1 MTKPVVE
8 VLLSTFNAGE
18 YLVPLLESVWSQD
31 GVDVRVHVRDDGST
45 DGTREAVA
53 HLAGE
58 RVVAVELGS
67 HVGPCQSYFRLL
79 SAARVDGAYV
89 AFCDQDD
96 LWLPGKLWRAVS
108 LLEGS
113 ARQPSMYCGRLTF
126 ADAELNPVG
135 LSPLPRRKLS
145 LSNALVE
152 NVAPG
157 PTMVINTKGRE
168 LITNKLPAYA
178 IMHDAWSYLVFS
190 ALGNIVYDIEPYVL
204 YRIHDRNHM
213 GVQRNRLA
221 RLYRAARYRL
231 NGYTQDH
238 IMQAREFARLF
249 GDEVS
254 SGDGR
259 ILRRFCEDG
268 AGWPSVLSYA
278 IRPDVYRQSGLDDLI
293 LRAVLVGRKARGAR
307 GVDRC
312 RTGGEG
318 GPVEEGRR
326 PCP

>member
-18 YLVPLLESVWSQD
+18 YLTPLLESVWSQE

-45 DGTREAVA
+45 DGTRETVA
-53 HLAGE
+53 HLAG
-58 RVVAVELGS
+58 RGVVAVELGG

-79 SAARVDGAYV
+79 ATARVDGAYV

-96 LWLPGKLWRAVS
+96 IWLPGKLWRAVS

-113 ARQPSMYCGRLTF
+113 ARRPTMYCGRLSFT
-126 ADAELNPVG
+126 DANLNPVG
-135 LSPLPRRKLS
+135 LSPLPRRQLS

-157 PTMVINTKGRE
+157 PTMVINTRGRG
-168 LITNKLPAYA
+168 LITKKLPAYA

-190 ALGNIVYDIEPYVL
+190 ALGNIVYDIEPYVH

-221 RLYRAARYRL
+221 RLYGAARYRL

-293 LRAVLVGRKARGAR
+293 LRAVLVGRKARGAQ
-307 GVDRC
+307 GVDRR

-318 GPVEEGRR
+318 GPVEQGRR
-326 PCP
+326 QCP